1 MTLAASPFTILRSLF
16 SMASPFRN
24 IMKQQDSKG
33 AWEWEDGRGER
44 GRTDRENGRERDEKL
59 KRKRL
64 RWKLYLEGKQV
75 KSG

>member
-1 MTLAASPFTILRSLF
+1 
-16 SMASPFRN
+16 
-24 IMKQQDSKG
+24 MKQQDSKG

-64 RWKLYLEGKQV
+64 RWKLYLEGK
-75 KSG
+75 